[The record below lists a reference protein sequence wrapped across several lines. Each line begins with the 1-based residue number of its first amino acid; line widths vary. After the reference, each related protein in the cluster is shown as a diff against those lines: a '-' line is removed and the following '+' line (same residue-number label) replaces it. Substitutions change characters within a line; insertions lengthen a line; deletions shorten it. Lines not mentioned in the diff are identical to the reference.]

1 MKIQADTIVTLVM
14 FILTLVIT
22 HNVILAAVFAAGF
35 AFGMDTIATRRAKMA
50 AIEEARK
57 LDNSKS
63 QDVSF
68 T

>member
-35 AFGMDTIATRRAKMA
+35 AFGMDTIATRRAKKA
-50 AIEEARK
+50 AVEE
-57 LDNSKS
+57 LKS
-63 QDVSF
+63 
-68 T
+68 